1 MERNWSTNYMCKTWE
16 ILVNASSINDI
27 KMPPVIYRLQ
37 QIAQTVLYKRRC
49 ESRSLKATV
58 PQKVGICLCVLLFSD
73 ETGTG
78 NRWKCLLDN
87 APLLKKN
94 ILEKY
99 RLSGKR
105 KVSDYQ
111 AIKGRFTKLRMY
123 GFGEAVS
130 IANCLRNGCF

>member
-1 MERNWSTNYMCKTWE
+1 M
-16 ILVNASSINDI
+16 NASSRNDI

-58 PQKVGICLCVLLFSD
+58 PQKVGICLCLFKIFSD

-87 APLLKKN
+87 APLMKKN
-94 ILEKY
+94 IWEKY

-105 KVSDYQ
+105 KLSDNQ
-111 AIKGRFTKLRMY
+111 AIKGRFRKLNTY
-123 GFGEAVS
+123 GFGKVVS
-130 IANCLRNGCF
+130 IANCLQNGCF